1 MIDLD
6 EQLVA
11 FGRWLDTEIEGP
23 LYVRPAD
30 RGRSRHRMVVL
41 IGAVAASVA
50 AALAIL
56 LIVRTDRP
64 DPSTPFVPPP
74 TTPVTTEADHP
85 ASAAPSV
92 APATSSTSV
101 SAPADPST
109 TTGSSL
115 VATTGTR
122 STPASSAAATQS
134 LAPTTALARAPIPDP
149 SASTTTAATIV
160 TTTTTAAA
168 PPATTAGAVCAID
181 VRAVRRA
188 GTVSVRACAD
198 GIHFVTASVV
208 NGTWTATPVAFGPPT
223 VTVQFSSTSGTVYTC
238 TVGSDSAGVFTSG
251 DC

>member
-92 APATSSTSV
+92 AATSPTSV